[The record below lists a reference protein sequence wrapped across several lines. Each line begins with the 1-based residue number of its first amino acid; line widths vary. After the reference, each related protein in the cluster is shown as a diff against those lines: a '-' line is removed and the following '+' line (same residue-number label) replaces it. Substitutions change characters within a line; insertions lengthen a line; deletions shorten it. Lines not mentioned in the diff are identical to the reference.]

1 MCVFFWC
8 LWYLGP
14 TTHLQILWHSK
25 FTVGVNL
32 SVNERYLCCMCL
44 ARCSWPFNS
53 CPMGL
58 QCHQKSEQ
66 DKVVMDYIISEVT
79 ELPTLPI
86 YISLPFMTNVWAFN
100 VVRAN
105 HLASVQMI
113 WLNFFLRC
121 VRVLCCSL
129 VSGICEIICGGAGV
143 KMWERP

>member
-1 MCVFFWC
+1 
-8 LWYLGP
+8 
-14 TTHLQILWHSK
+14 
-25 FTVGVNL
+25 
-32 SVNERYLCCMCL
+32 
-44 ARCSWPFNS
+44 
-53 CPMGL
+53 MGL

-113 WLNFFLRC
+113 
-121 VRVLCCSL
+121 
-129 VSGICEIICGGAGV
+129 
-143 KMWERP
+143 